1 MGRACRPCL
10 RRTGFGVTYRTSMLL
25 TGKAAVQFRQA
36 CVFKIVACITES
48 LEQLCYL
55 RFRAVLRKAQSDQ
68 RCVMRPDRAI
78 VIAQWI
84 VAPGMRREGANS
96 PTTEH
101 ILAHQS
107 CNHVVCVLFGDDAR
121 PEALSGVGGHDIARA
136 SGAIEGHVEGLLLR
150 PPVTAEEIFL
160 EGVCRPVPLCRNGRM
175 LHDLGQRAHSAIGCK
190 GVGLY
195 LAESQRGRSELTIP
209 VGGRVV

>member
-121 PEALSGVGGHDIARA
+121 PEAFVRRWRSRYRTGVRRHRGPCRRSALAPTSNGG
-136 SGAIEGHVEGLLLR
+136 
-150 PPVTAEEIFL
+150 
-160 EGVCRPVPLCRNGRM
+160 
-175 LHDLGQRAHSAIGCK
+175 
-190 GVGLY
+190 
-195 LAESQRGRSELTIP
+195 
-209 VGGRVV
+209 